1 MKTQF
6 QKKVIV
12 AAILSMYAMPQFA
25 TAETLELKEVEVI
38 STTPLQG
45 IGLPIEKVPAS
56 VQTVKAKELETQK
69 STSIAD
75 FMNNNLLGVSVNET
89 QNNPYQPDIL
99 FRGFSASPLLGTPQG
114 LSIFQDGVRVNE
126 PFGDAVNWDLIP
138 VNAIAGIN
146 LIPGSNPVFGL
157 NTLGGALSVVTK
169 NGRTHQ
175 GGAIEHSFG
184 SWGRKNTM
192 AEYGGV
198 SADNSID
205 YFISGNYFDE
215 DGWRDFSPTEVKQIF
230 GKVGWQNDTSR
241 LELSYTG
248 AENDMIG
255 NGLIQKELMDE
266 FGDETINTR
275 PDQTKNT
282 LSFLNLNGSH
292 WLSDATELTGNV
304 YYRRSNRKTLNGDI
318 NDDFNGDEDND
329 AGTADG
335 FDTDGDGEV
344 SSAELNTALA
354 ACIAGADE
362 NDAELACSG
371 ALNRSLT
378 RQRGYGFNMQL
389 AFNQD
394 LFGKTNQFITGV
406 GYDYSKINF
415 EQSTEFGLLNST
427 RGVNGVGVEGDEAE
441 VDLSGKTRSWGLFA
455 TDTLSLTDQWHLTLS
470 GRYNHIKV
478 KNTDKINPTGS
489 FEDVDNDA
497 STPDE
502 DVTLSGNHSFS
513 RFNPAIGL
521 SFTPSKDIS
530 LYGAY
535 NEGMRAPTSMEL
547 GCANPNVPCKL
558 PNAMA
563 GDPPLEKVVAKTFEF
578 GGRGNLTS
586 DVRWTAAVYRTE
598 NHDDIQFIATN
609 ATNGMGYFDNV
620 GKTRRI
626 GLDTG
631 LAASFGNLSWN
642 AGYSFVRATYES
654 DLQLTNGLNSTSETV
669 GDNDVINVKK
679 GDRLA
684 NIPQHSLK
692 MRLQYQ
698 ATPNWSIGAT
708 TNTFSEVYV
717 RGNENNNHQAN
728 DGDDEHVQDSGKVSG
743 YTIVNLDTRYKFGDS
758 GWQFFAKAINV
769 FDKKYATGGMLG
781 ENWIEDGQFSGN
793 EEPSLMLMPGA
804 PRAGWVGLR
813 YEFGAKKAVAY
824 NTDND

>member
-1 MKTQF
+1 MKKQF
-6 QKKVIV
+6 ERKLIV
-12 AAILSMYAMPQFA
+12 AAILSVYAVPHLA
-25 TAETLELKEVEVI
+25 TAETLQLKEVEVI

-45 IGLPIEKVPAS
+45 IGLPIAKVPAS
-56 VQTVKAKELETQK
+56 VQTVKGKELETQK

-192 AEYGGV
+192 GEYGGV
-198 SADNSID
+198 SEDNSID

-215 DGWRDFSPTEVKQIF
+215 DGWRDYSPTEVKQIF
-230 GKVGWQNDTSR
+230 GKVGWQNETSR

-292 WLSDATELTGNV
+292 WFNDNVELAGNV
-304 YYRRSNRKTLNGDI
+304 YYRRSNRKTLNGDV
-318 NDDFNGDEDND
+318 NDDFNS
-329 AGTADG
+329 DG
-335 FDTDGDGEV
+335 AFDPDVDD
-344 SSAELNTALA
+344 LA
-354 ACIAGADE
+354 TFLTSCVAGADE
-362 NDAELACSG
+362 DDAEQACSG
-371 ALNRSLT
+371 ALNRSMT

-389 AFNQD
+389 TFNQD
-394 LFGKTNQFITGV
+394 LFGKKNQLITGV
-406 GYDYSKINF
+406 GYDFSKIDFN
-415 EQSTEFGLLNST
+415 QSTEFGLVNAT
-427 RGVNGVGVEGDEAE
+427 RGVNGVGVESDEAE
-441 VDLSGKTRSWGLFA
+441 VDLTGKSRSWGLFV
-455 TDTLSLTDQWHLTLS
+455 TDTMSLNDQWHLTLS
-470 GRYNHIKV
+470 GRYNHFKV

-489 FEDVDNDA
+489 FEDVDNDP

-502 DVTLSGNHSFS
+502 DVTLSGNHSFN
-513 RFNPAIGL
+513 RFNPAVGL

-578 GGRGNLTS
+578 GGRGNLTN
-586 DVRWTAAVYRTE
+586 DIRWTAAVYRTE

-620 GKTRRI
+620 GRTRRV

-631 LAASFGNLSWN
+631 LSGSWDKLTWN

-654 DLQLTNGLNSTSETV
+654 DLELTNEVNSSSD
-669 GDNDVINVKK
+669 GDVIQVKK

-692 MRLQYQ
+692 LRLQYQ

-708 TNTFSEVYV
+708 TNTFSDVYV
-717 RGNENNNHQAN
+717 RGNENNNHKSN
-728 DGDDEHVQDSGKVSG
+728 DGDDDHVQDSGKVSG
-743 YTIVNLDTRYKFGDS
+743 YTIVNLDTRYRFGDS

-781 ENWIEDGQFSGN
+781 ENWIEDGRFAGD
-793 EEPSLMLMPGA
+793 EEPSLLLMPGA
-804 PRAGWVGLR
+804 PRAGWIGLR
-813 YEFGAKKAVAY
+813 YEFGGKKTVAS
-824 NTDND
+824 NVDND